1 MNYLKAHGVRPPAP
15 PLVNVGSPLVNNP
28 ANVSIGLGKHTL
40 RQEDL
45 HIPES
50 KKRRS
55 VATGASQSPAATAD
69 PATVPS
75 LTQTPAPIGTPNS
88 YANSTPAPGK
98 RPSTGSPAGSQ
109 MPPNKVQVGPTG
121 PVPARDRLQDEALAK
136 RRMKEQAEE
145 SERQEARKNPLE
157 FAESAIYKAVVGSKK
172 PEQTASV
179 TSQPTYVGR
188 GLADQVKKADMVD
201 ALSKATN
208 GPATPSTLTREKS
221 TLGQK
226 AQLPSPPWSGT
237 MTPRQ
242 LSETFA
248 NTTDIEFAL
257 KATFQ
262 NADSNNVSE
271 DLNGFSSSNIVENDQ
286 ETEKLVG
293 DDLSDFDFLSPLVG
307 DSGWGEDAYSW
318 TTNMQVS
325 WNGDMTNIIEQS
337 NNVGVL
343 A

>member
-1 MNYLKAHGVRPPAP
+1 MNYLKAHGVKPPVP
-15 PLVNVGSPLVNNP
+15 PVTNVGSPLINNP
-28 ANVSIGLGKHTL
+28 AGVSIGLGKHPL

-55 VATGASQSPAATAD
+55 VATGASQSPATTAD

-88 YANSTPAPGK
+88 YPNSTPAPGK

-121 PVPARDRLQDEALAK
+121 PVPARDRVQDEALAK

-145 SERQEARKNPLE
+145 LERQEARKNPLE

-172 PEQTASV
+172 PEQAAAV
-179 TSQPTYVGR
+179 TSQPAYMGK
-188 GLADQVKKADMVD
+188 GLADQVKKVDVD
-201 ALSKATN
+201 AVSKATN

-221 TLGQK
+221 TLGQQK
-226 AQLPSPPWSGT
+226 VQLPSPPWSGT

-248 NTTDIEFAL
+248 NTTDIEFVL
-257 KATFQ
+257 KATFP
-262 NADSNNVSE
+262 NADSNNGSE
-271 DLNGFSSSNIVENDQ
+271 DLNGFSSSNVVENDQ
-286 ETEKLVG
+286 ETEKLASE
-293 DDLSDFDFLSPLVG
+293 DFSDFDFLSPLVG

-318 TTNMQVS
+318 TKNVPIS
-325 WNGDMTNIIEQS
+325 WNGDMTNSIEQS

-343 A
+343 V